1 MLYLVKLTA
10 ILARGFPFDNTYAWM
25 TRWNAKGQIV
35 QVRAYLDSALVA
47 RVVMENEASTNSTF
61 TTVRNTIEPGPGG
74 VPDLS
79 DILG

>member
-1 MLYLVKLTA
+1 
-10 ILARGFPFDNTYAWM
+10 M

-47 RVVMENEASTNSTF
+47 RVVMDNEASTNATF
-61 TTVRNTIEPGPGG
+61 TTVRNTLEPGPGG

>member
-1 MLYLVKLTA
+1 M
-10 ILARGFPFDNTYAWM
+10 
-25 TRWNAKGQIV
+25 

-47 RVVMENEASTNSTF
+47 RAVTENEPSTNATF
-61 TTVRNTIEPGPGG
+61 TTARNTLEPGPGG